1 MTGSKASDQTGI
13 VIAVDGPAAAGKGT
27 IARALAQHF
36 GYHYLDTGALY
47 RAVAWSVLDKGE
59 APDDEPAAVRAAET
73 LDIGGIEDAL
83 LRTDRVSEAAS
94 VIATFPGVRAAILDF
109 QRSFAKKLPGSVI
122 DGRDIGTVVCPQA
135 DAKLYVTAS
144 PQTRAKRRFLEFQA
158 KGEEASEAE
167 VLADVIARD
176 TRDASREHSPL
187 KPATDALL
195 LDTSNLSIEAAF
207 RAALDL
213 AEARLTRSG

>member
-1 MTGSKASDQTGI
+1 MNDRAI

-27 IARALAQHF
+27 VARALADHF

-47 RAVAWSVLDKGE
+47 RAVAWTVLDRGQDP
-59 APDDEPAAVRAAET
+59 ADEPAAIKVAQT
-73 LDIGGIEDAL
+73 LDIGAIEDAL

-94 VIATFPGVRAAILDF
+94 VVAAFPGVRTAILDF
-109 QRSFAKKLPGSVI
+109 QRAFAKKMPGAI
-122 DGRDIGTVVCPQA
+122 LDGRDIGTVVCPEA
-135 DAKLYVTAS
+135 NAKLFVTAS
-144 PQTRAKRRFLEFQA
+144 PKTRAKRRFLEFQA
-158 KGEEASEAE
+158 KGDDVSEAV

-176 TRDASREHSPL
+176 ERDASRAHSPL
-187 KPATDALL
+187 VPAQDAHL

-213 AEARLTRSG
+213 LEETLSTR